1 MEFIR
6 HFIHLKPHH
15 RHCVA
20 TIGNFDGVHLGHQVV
35 INQLKNKAAS
45 LNRRNLV
52 IIFEPQPQE
61 FFSHSTVPA
70 RLTRLRE
77 KLLALQRYNVDYVLC
92 LRFNRSFAT
101 LSAEYFIEHILIKQ
115 LAIEHLVVGDDF
127 HFGQG
132 RKGNFNTL
140 QNYGKKYGFTVENWH
155 TFILDNERVSSTRIR
170 HALINGNF
178 DVARQLL
185 GRPYTLVGKVSY
197 GQQRGRTIGFPT
209 ANIFLHRQVSPIK
222 GVFAVKMHGIAAQ
235 PLTGVANLGT
245 RPTVD
250 GHHLLLETHLFDFN
264 DSIYGHYVEIEFIE
278 KLRDEQKFSSFD
290 KLKQQIILDV
300 QQARTIFQMK

>member
-35 INQLKNKAAS
+35 INQLKNKAN
-45 LNRRNLV
+45 LLGQKNLV

-77 KLLALQRYNVDYVLC
+77 KLLALQRYGVDYVLC
-92 LRFNRSFAT
+92 LRFNQSFAT

-115 LAIEHLVVGDDF
+115 LAIQHLVVGDDF

-140 QNYGKKYGFTVENWH
+140 KNYGKKHGFTVENWH

-170 HALINGNF
+170 NALMNGNF
-178 DVARQLL
+178 DIARQLL
-185 GRPYTLVGKVSY
+185 GRPYTLVGKISY

-222 GVFAVKMHGIAAQ
+222 GVFAVKMHGITAH

-290 KLKQQIILDV
+290 KLKQQIVLDV
-300 QQARTIFQMK
+300 QRAMTIFQME

>member
-35 INQLKNKAAS
+35 INQLKNKAN
-45 LNRRNLV
+45 LLGQKNLV

-77 KLLALQRYNVDYVLC
+77 KLLALQRYGVDYVLC
-92 LRFNRSFAT
+92 LRFNQSFAT

-115 LAIEHLVVGDDF
+115 LAIQHLVVGEDF

-140 QNYGKKYGFTVENWH
+140 KNYGKKHGFTVENWH

-170 HALINGNF
+170 NALMNGNF
-178 DVARQLL
+178 DIARQLL
-185 GRPYTLVGKVSY
+185 GRPYTLVGKISY

-222 GVFAVKMHGIAAQ
+222 GVFAVKMHGITAH

-290 KLKQQIILDV
+290 KLKQQIVLDV
-300 QQARTIFQMK
+300 QRAMTIFQME